1 MLDGALS
8 FLPNARVGC
17 IGLRRDEKTLD
28 AEGYLEALPSRLS
41 RCDVLVLDP
50 MLATGGS
57 AIAAAKLLR
66 ERGAREL
73 AFVHVLATP
82 EGVKALRRAVPG
94 VRIVTAALDDGL
106 DTRGFS
112 ALDYAPQETWPAWCA
127 FLDRVKRELRAALK
141 QSASPLAAAAQ
152 SVTAIEI
159 PGEINS
165 LSAESLAE
173 TARQAGCR
181 SVAAAPS
188 LAAAA
193 ERLAALEGRP
203 GRLLICGSLYLAGRV
218 LADHS

>member
-1 MLDGALS
+1 MKGVHVIDHPLVQARLTRLRDEHTPHPEFRRLLSEIAGPLVYEATRELELKPFRLRTPLVATTGVALRREVLLTPILRAGLGMLDGALS

-106 DTRGFS
+106 DARG
-112 ALDYAPQETWPAWCA
+112 Y
-127 FLDRVKRELRAALK
+127 
-141 QSASPLAAAAQ
+141 
-152 SVTAIEI
+152 II
-159 PGEINS
+159 PG
-165 LSAESLAE
+165 LGD
-173 TARQAGCR
+173 AGDRCF
-181 SVAAAPS
+181 
-188 LAAAA
+188 
-193 ERLAALEGRP
+193 G
-203 GRLLICGSLYLAGRV
+203 C
-218 LADHS
+218 